1 MFKDCGL
8 SITTECSLKL
18 VDLLDV
24 KFDLGNSVC
33 KQYHKPNNKS
43 LYINKPSNHPP
54 NILKKLAK
62 SIEKSLPETSS
73 NSDVLNR
80 SIEIYKNAL

>member
-24 KFDLGNSVC
+24 KFDLGNSIC
-33 KQYHKPNNKS
+33 KQYHQPNNKS

-62 SIEKSLPETSS
+62 SIEKSLPETLS

>member
-8 SITTECSLKL
+8 SITTEC
-18 VDLLDV
+18 
-24 KFDLGNSVC
+24 
-33 KQYHKPNNKS
+33 NNKS

-73 NSDVLNR
+73 NSDVSNR